1 MRRVAAPP
9 VLEEGLLLHHLPLLL
24 DLLGGS
30 TKCAARTWLSGE
42 CVGPGLANIAV
53 ARREPQLNQL
63 CVRQAHQLHDLQHI
77 MGARLL
83 GHLLPLSLAVSCLRL
98 KALASKHLL
107 TGS

>member
-83 GHLLPLSLAVSCLRL
+83 GHLLPLSLAVSGLRL